1 MSDPYLGEVRMFG
14 GNFAPRGWS
23 PCDGRLL
30 SISEYDALFTLL
42 GTTYGGDGQTTFG
55 VPDLRGRLP
64 IHAGTGPGGATYP
77 LGERSGSETVTLTT
91 AQLASHSHP
100 LMASSSPAEGAD
112 PTGNVLAGSDSQSF
126 YGPANPDKAAEMNPA
141 FVTSTGG
148 SQPHDNMQPYL
159 CVTFIIATEGIYP
172 SQS

>member
-14 GNFAPRGWS
+14 GNFAPRDWA

-30 SISEYDALFTLL
+30 SISEYDALFNLL

-64 IHAGTGPGGATYP
+64 IHAGTPHGGSTYT
-77 LGERSGSETVTLTT
+77 LGESAGSESVTLTT
-91 AQLASHSHP
+91 AQLAAHSHP
-100 LMASSSPAEGAD
+100 LLASASPADGAD

-126 YGPANPDKAAEMNPA
+126 YGPANPDKAAAMNTG
-141 FVTSTGG
+141 FVTSAGG
-148 SQPHDNMQPYL
+148 SQPHYNMQPFL
-159 CVTFIIATEGIYP
+159 CVTFIIALEGIFP